1 MFSKVSTNSMVK
13 KSQSTDGQRVV
24 MASAS
29 RVGRIYFRALAA
41 AAILL
46 PALILAAAVL
56 NCSSVER

>member
-1 MFSKVSTNSMVK
+1 
-13 KSQSTDGQRVV
+13 